1 MRHGH
6 LIFAAGAALM
16 IGACIETDAEAARRR
31 SEAAEA
37 AQADP
42 LSGALPPEASCQGSV
57 LKNPLFGIA
66 DPAPLAGISGA
77 IPYQIVG
84 AGGPH
89 AMWAWRS
96 AGQETPRWE
105 RLEVPSAVYLSAGQ
119 AISQSG
125 LNLPAGQWRLVVG
138 AAVSGDQP
146 AGLRM
151 ELEGDPGGP
160 FEIEA
165 LGPPTLHVAEID
177 LPEGADRLI
186 LTGLGPGEVKLTMAC
201 LSPME

>member
-1 MRHGH
+1 MRHAQ
-6 LIFAAGAALM
+6 LILAAAAALLM
-16 IGACIETDAEAARRR
+16 GACIETDAEAEARRR
-31 SEAAEA
+31 SEAA
-37 AQADP
+37 QADQLP
-42 LSGALPPEASCQGSV
+42 AALPPEASCQRNV
-57 LKNPLFGIA
+57 LKNPYFGIA
-66 DPAPLAGISGA
+66 DPAPIAGISGA
-77 IPYQIVG
+77 IPYSIPG

-96 AGQETPRWE
+96 ASEETPRWE

-125 LNLPAGQWRLVVG
+125 LKIPAGQWRLVVG
-138 AAVSGDQP
+138 AATAGDRP
-146 AGLRM
+146 AGLRI
-151 ELEGDPGGP
+151 ELEGDQGEP

-165 LGPPTLHVAEID
+165 LGPPTLHVAEIN

-186 LTGLGPGEVKLTMAC
+186 LTGLGPGETMLVMAC